1 MRRFI
6 KIIMIIRPHNVAAAV
21 LCVLTG
27 YLLAAPGYRFPL
39 PLLAAVA
46 LVTAAGNLINDYY
59 DLDIDSINKPRRAL
73 PSGSVSAVQ
82 VRSAYYLL
90 LAVAAVLLIHTPA
103 VMKIW
108 IAVWVLLLHLYS
120 ALLKRRYLYGN
131 LVVSVVT
138 GSGFLLGAYAGGRI
152 IEGIFPAAG
161 TSLFV
166 LGREFVKD
174 CEDIEGDRRC
184 GARTFSVV
192 SGEKAALRAA
202 AFLFLLLAAAFPM
215 AGLMG
220 YYSRGY
226 TGVMLISVLP
236 ILVISSIFSLR
247 GEHPAFSSL
256 LLKLGMFFG
265 IAAFLL
271 S

>member
-1 MRRFI
+1 MRRFF
-6 KIIMIIRPHNVAAAV
+6 KIILITRPHNVAAAV
-21 LCVLTG
+21 LCVSAG
-27 YLLAAPGYRFPL
+27 YLLAASGDRL
-39 PLLAAVA
+39 PFALLTAVA

-73 PSGSVSAVQ
+73 PSGSVSTIQ
-82 VRSAYYLL
+82 VRFIYYLL
-90 LAVAAVLLIHTPA
+90 LAAVAAVCFYIPG
-103 VMKIW
+103 VIRVW
-108 IAVWVLLLHLYS
+108 IVVWVFLLHLYS
-120 ALLKRRYLYGN
+120 ASLKRRYLSGN
-131 LVVSVVT
+131 LAVSIVT

-152 IEGIFPAAG
+152 IEGIFPAVS

-174 CEDIEGDRRC
+174 CEDLEGDRRC
-184 GARTFSVV
+184 GARTFSAV

-202 AFLFLLLAAAFPM
+202 ASLFVLLAVAFPA
-215 AGLMG
+215 AGFMG
-220 YYSRGY
+220 YYSREY

-265 IAAFLL
+265 IVAFLFG
-271 S
+271 